1 MNKVVYDQEMLGLMA
16 LFEKV
21 THANLKDCFY
31 FKDKVVF
38 LVDEGE
44 IGRALGKDK
53 ANVAR
58 LEKLM
63 SKRFKI
69 TEYSSIMTKFVINI
83 MAPLR
88 IIEIKEE
95 LGVVTVSGPDEK
107 TRGLMIGS
115 KAQNLREYEK
125 IVQKYFPELKEIK
138 VI

>member
-1 MNKVVYDQEMLGLMA
+1 MNTVYDQEMLSLMS

-21 THANLKDCFY
+21 THAELKDCFY

-38 LVDEGE
+38 LVDEGQ

-53 ANVAR
+53 INVTK

-63 SKRFKI
+63 NKRFKI
-69 TEYSSIMTKFVINI
+69 TEYSSELLQFIKNI

-88 IIEIKEE
+88 IVEIKEE
-95 LGVVTVSGPDEK
+95 EGIVTIHGPDEK

-125 IVQKYFPELKEIK
+125 IVQKYFPDLKEIK
-138 VI
+138 VQ